1 MFKRTKISVGALLA
15 ITGVVPMIAHGQ
27 DASQRVEIT
36 GSAIKR
42 VDAEGALP
50 VTVITRA
57 EIARSG
63 VVSTEELLGTVA
75 SISSIGGVSN
85 ATGAGS
91 STAGR
96 STASL
101 RGLSGQRTLVLVNG
115 RRLSE
120 AVTGGT
126 VGGTVNINNIP
137 LAAIE
142 RVEVLKD
149 GASSIYGSDALAG
162 VINFILTKEYE
173 GVELGVSSGTPTRS
187 GGGQTQKATVV
198 AGFGNL
204 GTDRFNITGSLSV
217 ERETALFA
225 KDRDFAKTGNVPPY
239 ITAGA
244 TGQGNIEGG
253 YNPAN
258 GTPFAIADEGKTG
271 NSPGRQ
277 AGFGPSP
284 GSGYGNPLA
293 ATDKCAD
300 INMFKNLKNT
310 SKNLPYC
317 TFDSPGFVG
326 LVPKRETMNLTLN
339 GAFRVSSALELFG
352 DVLYTENKQAQTF
365 QPSPVRRQFLVGDD
379 LFSKQGVS
387 PALLILPTNPNY
399 KTAADYLTAA
409 AAGVDVSTAA
419 GVARR
424 KDILSIIG
432 QPLAVTSRVFDFGPR
447 SSSDTTKQTRIVF
460 GVRGEVM
467 NQNYEVAYSDNK
479 YELSG
484 TVPSGY
490 FSQVAYA
497 KAVNASNEWNPWS
510 LTQTAAFNQSIAGAK
525 YTGSTLDGTTKA
537 KVLDAKLTGDL
548 FSMPAGAVSYALGG
562 QFRDE
567 AFQTRPSD
575 ALFSGDI
582 AGLGG
587 ATPPVDRA
595 RKIKSL
601 YGELVIPVV
610 KTLEGNVAVR
620 HDDYNDVGASDTY
633 KASLRWQPVK
643 SLVIRGGTG
652 TGFRAPSL
660 VELWLPQV
668 VGTSAQFTDPKTKL
682 TNLQVNE
689 VSGGNPLLKPE
700 TTKQNS
706 LGIVFSPVDTV
717 TVSFDY
723 WQIDLKNIITTASTQ
738 EIVTRFRA
746 GDPAYAGLVVLDAG
760 GNVDQTKS
768 INANVGSA
776 KLEGIDVDASA
787 RFNLAGGKLDVHLN
801 GTYFIK
807 FDQSSPSGSVSH
819 KVGTMVEP
827 DGTPVLEADGGGVVL
842 RWKHKLSG
850 TWSTGPWAFTLAQNY
865 YTGYRT
871 GDRQIDG
878 EPNYVPNTATYDVQ
892 VGYTG
897 IKNLRLAV
905 GAKNVL
911 NSNPPIYVPTSNQF
925 QAGYDISQYDP
936 RARFVYGSLNYKF

>member
-1 MFKRTKISVGALLA
+1 MFKRTKISIGALLA
-15 ITGVVPMIAHGQ
+15 ITGVLPMIAHGQ

-75 SISSIGGVSN
+75 SISSIGGISN
-85 ATGAGS
+85 ATGVGS

-120 AVTGGT
+120 AVTGGA

-162 VINFILTKEYE
+162 VINFILTKEFE
-173 GVELGVSSGTPTRS
+173 GVELGVSGGTPTRS

-198 AGFGNL
+198 VGFGNIA
-204 GTDRFNITGSLSV
+204 TNRFNITGSLSV
-217 ERETALFA
+217 ERESALFA
-225 KDRDFAKTGNVPPY
+225 KDRDFAKTGNVAPY

-244 TGQGNIEGG
+244 TGQGNIEGA

-258 GTPFAIADEGKTG
+258 GTPFAVADEAKTG
-271 NSPGRQ
+271 NTPGRV

-293 ATDKCAD
+293 ATDKCGD
-300 INMFKNLKNT
+300 INMFKNLTKT
-310 SKNLPYC
+310 SKGAPYC

-326 LVPKRETMNLTLN
+326 LVPKRETTNLTLN
-339 GAFRVSSALELFG
+339 GAFRISTALELFG
-352 DVLYTENKQAQTF
+352 DVLYTENKQTQTF
-365 QPSPVRRQFLVGDD
+365 QPNPVRRSFLVTDD
-379 LFSKQGVS
+379 KFSKQGVS
-387 PALLILPTNPNY
+387 PALLISPTNPNY
-399 KTAADYLTAA
+399 KIAADYLNANGFGA
-409 AAGVDVSTAA
+409 LV
-419 GVARR
+419 
-424 KDILSIIG
+424 G
-432 QPLAVTSRVFDFGPR
+432 QTLAITSRVFDFGQR
-447 SSSDTTKQTRIVF
+447 SSSDTTQQTRVVF
-460 GVRGEVM
+460 GARGEFL
-467 NQNYEVAYSDNK
+467 NQNYEIAYSDNK
-479 YELSG
+479 YELAG
-484 TVPSGY
+484 TVPAGY

-510 LTQTAAFNQSIAGAK
+510 LTQTAAFDQSIAGAK

-537 KVLDAKLTGDL
+537 KVLDAKLTGDA
-548 FSMPAGAVSYALGG
+548 FNVPGGAVSYAVGV

-567 AFQTRPSD
+567 SFQTRPSD

-601 YGELVIPVV
+601 FGELVIPIV
-610 KTLEGNVAVR
+610 KTVEGNLAIR

-633 KASLRWQPVK
+633 KASLRWQPTK

-668 VGTSAQFTDPKTKL
+668 VGTSAQFTDPKTKQ

-700 TTKQNS
+700 TTNQNS
-706 LGIVFSPVDTV
+706 LGIVFSPVDAV
-717 TVSFDY
+717 TVALDY

-746 GDPAYAGLVVLDAG
+746 GDPAYAGLVVLDGAN
-760 GNVDQTKS
+760 NVDQTKS

-776 KLEGIDVDASA
+776 KLSGIDVDASA
-787 RFNLAGGKLDVHLN
+787 RFALGGGKLDVHLN

-807 FDQSSPSGSVSH
+807 FDQSSPSGAVSH

-842 RWKHKLSG
+842 RWKHKLAG
-850 TWSTGPWAFTLAQNY
+850 TWSTGPWAFTMIQNY
-865 YTGYRT
+865 YSGYRT
-871 GDRQIDG
+871 GDRQIDDQ
-878 EPNYVPNTATYDVQ
+878 PNYVPNTATYDLQ

-905 GAKNVL
+905 GAKNVF
-911 NSNPPIYVPTSNQF
+911 NSNPPIYVPVSNQF
-925 QAGYDISQYDP
+925 QAGFDISQYDP
-936 RARFVYGSLNYKF
+936 RARFVYGSVNYKF